1 MLESLEA
8 AIRRAAAA
16 DCLAETLAL
25 MGQYV
30 AQVEQRIRSLPRDS
44 EELPALRNRTMLLF
58 EFATAMASASRQYAA
73 ADLAQVQL
81 LAGYRTAAGS
91 SHRFGIRA

>member
-1 MLESLEA
+1 
-8 AIRRAAAA
+8 
-16 DCLAETLAL
+16 

-44 EELPALRNRTMLLF
+44 EELPALLNRTMLLF

-73 ADLAQVQL
+73 TDLAQVQL
-81 LAGYRTAAGS
+81 LAGYRTAAAS
-91 SHRFGIRA
+91 SHRFGTRA